1 MGILLT
7 PSNLTLHKSLD
18 APLCRRETCRGYKY
32 RRAGRPEGTYE
43 TFAQDRCCGCNEIGA
58 LFGWPRGV
66 GTEIQRHPQY
76 AGFRQ
81 PCFDVDHEE
90 VTRAAITVLMPVFN
104 NLVQFDQHKERE
116 TIETIVPDLA
126 ESWAWSEDGKE
137 LTSAEPWREM
147 A

>member
-1 MGILLT
+1 M
-7 PSNLTLHKSLD
+7 
-18 APLCRRETCRGYKY
+18 AE
-32 RRAGRPEGTYE
+32 RP
-43 TFAQDRCCGCNEIGA
+43 RS
-58 LFGWPRGV
+58 V

-81 PCFDVDHEE
+81 PCFHVDDEE

-116 TIETIVPDLA
+116 TIETIVADLA
-126 ESWAWSEDGKE
+126 ESWAWSEDGRE